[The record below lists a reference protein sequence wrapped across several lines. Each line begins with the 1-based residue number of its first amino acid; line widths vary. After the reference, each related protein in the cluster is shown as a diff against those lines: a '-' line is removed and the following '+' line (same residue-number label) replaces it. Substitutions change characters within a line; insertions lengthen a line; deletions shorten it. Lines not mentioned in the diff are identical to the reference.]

1 MALFALSDSVN
12 KLPLDIL
19 ISRHQFVSHSALA
32 RDIRETPAAIVS
44 QLTTVKARPL
54 YVINIHAD
62 VYKGGRRCTF
72 VRSRHLWG
80 HRRMCTHNRRS
91 VVCTTVLM
99 IFYIHMNFSFH
110 IIFHPVCISFHLK
123 FGLVYELL

>member
-1 MALFALSDSVN
+1 MALFAFSDSVN

-19 ISRHQFVSHSALA
+19 ISRHQFLSHSALA

-62 VYKGGRRCTF
+62 VYKGAGG
-72 VRSRHLWG
+72 VQL
-80 HRRMCTHNRRS
+80 
-91 VVCTTVLM
+91 
-99 IFYIHMNFSFH
+99 Y
-110 IIFHPVCISFHLK
+110 
-123 FGLVYELL
+123 GLVISGVIGECVHTTDGL